1 MKKLVLS
8 AALALSLV
16 SLSQAQIATPAASPA
31 ATVAQ
36 TVGLAKVTVDYSRPA
51 LKGRK
56 MFSDQVPYGKV
67 WRTGANMITKLTVS
81 DEVMINNQKLAAG
94 SYGIY
99 TIPNAN
105 EWTIILNKDA
115 NAFGAFAYKQENDV
129 MRFTVKPVRL
139 ATPAEFFT
147 IDFTDFTPT
156 TANLAMRWEN
166 TQVSIPVKHDPDAR
180 IMAQIQEQTAKP
192 DANMGIYFAAA
203 DYYYQTNRDMKQ
215 ALEWANKVVDK
226 DKQYWTY
233 YLRAKIAAKMGD
245 CKAARTDAQ
254 QGLALAQKAGDDAY
268 IKNHQQILS
277 DCKM

>member
-1 MKKLVLS
+1 MKKLVFS
-8 AALALSLV
+8 AALFLSLI
-16 SLSQAQIATPAASPA
+16 SFAQAQITTPAASPA

-56 MFSDQVPYGKV
+56 MFGDQVPYGKV

-81 DEVMINNQKLAAG
+81 DEVMVNNQKLPAG

-115 NAFGAFAYKQENDV
+115 NAFGAFNYKPENDV
-129 MRFTVKPVRL
+129 MRFTVKPERL
-139 ATPAEFFT
+139 TSPVEYFT
-147 IDFTDFTPT
+147 IAFTDFSPT
-156 TANLAMRWEN
+156 TANLALQWE
-166 TQVSIPVKHDPDAR
+166 TTRVTIPVKHDPDAR

-192 DANMGIYFAAA
+192 EAGTGIYFAAA

-215 ALEWANKVVDK
+215 ALAWANKVVDK

-254 QGLALAQKAGDDAY
+254 QGLELAQKAGDDAY
-268 IKNHQQILS
+268 IKNHQKILA